1 MGENFQY
8 DATFSDK
15 ILVLGQMGCRKTSFV
30 QSLAS
35 NKLFGNELV
44 KMKWIL
50 KVNLS
55 KSQENEIRQSFDY
68 TYVKF
73 YYPENNG
80 NFSLILETFQ
90 KDSYDE
96 EDINNDNCNI
106 YGEKKSFTSLSLWTT
121 FQV

>member
-1 MGENFQY
+1 MGENLQY

-15 ILVLGQMGCRKTSFV
+15 ILVLGQIGCRKTGFV
-30 QSLAS
+30 QSLTS

-44 KMKWIL
+44 KIKWIL

-68 TYVKF
+68 TYVEF

-96 EDINNDNCNI
+96 EDNNNGNCNI
-106 YGEKKSFTSLSLWTT
+106 YDEKKNFTSLLLWTT
-121 FQV
+121 FRV